1 MAQAKRK
8 PTPVAAETVPGSFII
23 DPAQVPERYALIV
36 QGDCMAPLHRDGDV
50 VTADK
55 SATYARGDLVVI
67 YIKPELV
74 KPGRCNAML
83 KRLVSIPH
91 WAATFPFSDHPESEI
106 VAIAS
111 VETLNPPRRIHFRC
125 SDILAMHRCTGAAPV
140 GMPPASPLA
149 SRVHASDITRRS
161 ILTGAA
167 TVAAAATLAAP
178 ALAGHPDA
186 EIFALADQIRAA
198 AKRSA
203 VALKPFTAAEEFM
216 IAWKASNPRPA
227 EPVVR
232 DCVVD
237 DHPDGGF
244 RVLFAMGAD
253 QQAASREYS
262 DAMAKWMID
271 LKEWSERASVARLEC
286 RLAELETAWNDS
298 LSEIDELCN
307 DVMAITA
314 ATVEGL
320 KCKASLCEHNDEI
333 AHSIVADLLEL
344 AGEVVS

>member
-125 SDILAMHRCTGAAPV
+125 SDILAVHRCTGAAP
-140 GMPPASPLA
+140 MTPASPLA

-167 TVAAAATLAAP
+167 TVAAATGLAVP

-186 EIFALADQIRAA
+186 EIFALAAQVRAA

-203 VALKPFTAAEEFM
+203 IAQKPFTAAEEFV
-216 IAWKASNPRPA
+216 IAWKQDNPRPV

-232 DCVVD
+232 DCAVD
-237 DHPDGGF
+237 DLPDGGV
-244 RVLFAMGAD
+244 RILFAMGAD

-262 DAMAKWMID
+262 AAMSKWMVD
-271 LKEWSERASVARLEC
+271 LKDWDNRRIAAEAEC
-286 RLAELETAWNDS
+286 RLEELETAWSDVIN
-298 LSEIDELCN
+298 EIGDLCAEVI
-307 DVMAITA
+307 DIP
-314 ATVEGL
+314 ATTIEGL
-320 KCKASLCEHNDEI
+320 KCKASLHEHDE
-333 AHSIVADLLEL
+333 AMADSIVADLLGS